1 MGDIIHLQTRLS
13 AMARLIILTTLL
25 SCLALTQAHL
35 CLINPTQRGSMN
47 GLNTKGSDDCL
58 RLKSP
63 CGGMN
68 PPKDPQVLYR
78 AGSNIAVTFQKNLD
92 HFISTS
98 QGKDDMKELARVPD
112 TSDPSLSLYS
122 VPITLPKEAKPWYTL
137 QVVYMTKNDKAPP
150 AFYQCADI
158 SLA

>member
-1 MGDIIHLQTRLS
+1 
-13 AMARLIILTTLL
+13 MARLIILTTLL
-25 SCLALTQAHL
+25 SCLALSQAHL
-35 CLINPTQRGSMN
+35 CLINPTQRGSMK

-68 PPKDPQVLYR
+68 PPKEPQVLYR
-78 AGSNIAVTFQKNLD
+78 AGSNITVTFQKNLD

-98 QGKDDMKELARVPD
+98 PGYFIINIGPKSSQGKGDMKELARVPD

-137 QVVYMTKNDKAPP
+137 QVVYMTKNAKAPP